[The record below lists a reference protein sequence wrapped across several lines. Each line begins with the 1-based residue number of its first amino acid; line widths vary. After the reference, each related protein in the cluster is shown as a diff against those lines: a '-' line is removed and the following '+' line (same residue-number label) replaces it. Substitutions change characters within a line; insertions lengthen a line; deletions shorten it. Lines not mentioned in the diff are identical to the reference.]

1 MAAREPSR
9 RSIALRDLALR
20 LNRSERTAR
29 RLWAQPRTDYETEGS
44 SRKKPWEAEGIARST
59 WYRRRQHRR
68 HAGSVIDDDADD
80 GDA

>member
-29 RLWAQPRTDYETEGS
+29 RLWAQSREDYEAEGS
-44 SRKKPWEAEGIARST
+44 SRKKPWEAEGVGRST
-59 WYRRRQHRR
+59 WYRRRQRRR
-68 HAGSVIDDDADD
+68 HAEPVIDDGDDTDA
-80 GDA
+80 